1 MIFIY
6 HTCSVLAPSINK
18 LDKITKL
25 VKKTPGGM
33 EKVSNKLVV
42 QKLFRSVM
50 GNNTCEIPL
59 HEFI

>member
-18 LDKITKL
+18 LDNIG
-25 VKKTPGGM
+25 KKTTHGGM
-33 EKVSNKLVV
+33 EKMSNKLVV
-42 QKLFRSVM
+42 QKLFKSVM